1 MAKYGEPWQV
11 GAYGTDQT
19 RIYEDG
25 LLLDSVCTMQLANSP
40 GWKTRQARIV
50 ACVNALAEIENP
62 EAIGEAIRTLKR
74 VLRHLN
80 KYCQNDAGLQM
91 IDDVEAALAA
101 LDHETSTDRKEPE

>member
-50 ACVNALAEIENP
+50 ACVNACAEIENP
-62 EAIGEAIRTLKR
+62 EAIPDAIA
-74 VLRHLN
+74 VLRT
-80 KYCQNDAGLQM
+80 
-91 IDDVEAALAA
+91 IDTWRSTGMDFPFEWLANALAA
-101 LDHETSTDRKEPE
+101 LGKTRKEQ